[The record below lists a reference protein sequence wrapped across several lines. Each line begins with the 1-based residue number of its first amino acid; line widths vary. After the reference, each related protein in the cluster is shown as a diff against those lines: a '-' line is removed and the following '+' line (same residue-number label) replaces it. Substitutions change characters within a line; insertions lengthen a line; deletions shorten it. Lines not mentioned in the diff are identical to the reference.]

1 MKITVERVG
10 IVDTITEDEAQMG
23 CVLAV
28 VKIGRYKVSKHVG
41 PGMLK
46 CLLDAL
52 SFRVKDLCQ
61 KLLCTIGLRVP

>member
-28 VKIGRYKVSKHVG
+28 VKIGRYKVSKRVG

-52 SFRVKDLCQ
+52 SSRVKDLCQ